1 MLTNILKYIISA
13 KLSISFYITNRIL
26 DFCIKIFNLFV
37 SFLLTFAIH
46 VSVNRRCRNHHI
58 KTATMSCPVLL
69 QLAHRRLSLQKT
81 SASADLFLLSL
92 GLVCIHRVA
101 VFLLSKCWFS
111 TVATDSLLLA
121 GVRRLY
127 LADRKNCSKHC
138 IHASRF

>member
-26 DFCIKIFNLFV
+26 DFCIKIFNLSV

-69 QLAHRRLSLQKT
+69 QLAHRRLYLQKT
-81 SASADLFLLSL
+81 SASADLFFEFGFSL
-92 GLVCIHRVA
+92 YTPRCIFSIIEVLVFDCRN
-101 VFLLSKCWFS
+101 
-111 TVATDSLLLA
+111 
-121 GVRRLY
+121 R
-127 LADRKNCSKHC
+127 
-138 IHASRF
+138 